1 VASIFDELPE
11 ALPDEQFIALLESDD
26 VTIERIVSTGQATPD
41 GEWLVQDKHEW
52 VLLVSGG
59 ATLSF
64 EGETS
69 TTVMAAGDYLTIPAG
84 TRHRVDRTIEG
95 EPTIWLAVHY
105 T

>member
-11 ALPDEQFIALLESDD
+11 ALPDEQFDALMQSDD
-26 VTIERIVSTGQATPD
+26 VTIERIVSTGQATPE
-41 GEWLVQDKHEW
+41 GQWLVQDKHEW

-64 EGETS
+64 EGEASATQL
-69 TTVMAAGDYLTIPAG
+69 VAGDYLTIPAG
-84 TRHRVDRTIEG
+84 TRHRVERTKSG